1 VKIVVTVPTWN
12 EIENIAALAQEI
24 LRQDPRIEV
33 LVADDNS
40 PDGTWQA
47 VAALAEREPR
57 VHLLHR
63 TTDKGRGRAGRAA
76 FTWAL
81 QHSADFAFEMDADWS
96 HHPRYLPAMIAALVF
111 GPILWLGAMLLTAWL
126 LDRTNAIELGLLI
139 TAACFVFA
147 AVVLSVLRLGRR
159 REERRYADRA

>member
-1 VKIVVTVPTWN
+1 M
-12 EIENIAALAQEI
+12 AAI
-24 LRQDPRIEV
+24 
-33 LVADDNS
+33 
-40 PDGTWQA
+40 
-47 VAALAEREPR
+47 
-57 VHLLHR
+57 
-63 TTDKGRGRAGRAA
+63 
-76 FTWAL
+76 
-81 QHSADFAFEMDADWS
+81 
-96 HHPRYLPAMIAALVF
+96 LPAPEDAHGFDDPFRPLRPASGPKLIAALVF